1 MDYKD
6 YLSKMQDDINKKTK
20 DILEQSQYR
29 VDSILN
35 KSNPNKVEQKSP
47 ASLEALVKD
56 QRLEAASQAK
66 LGTFEKLYNTN
77 YVGDSKVPMYG
88 YDDIDYASLVNL
100 LASALEL
107 ELNMSLYQVIR
118 KQEGIQMP
126 ENAFKDTKKMEIKV
140 NGLDINLGKSAQMYG
155 ALIELFKRYRDVV
168 GQYVDNPV
176 GFIQSLSIVADVRND
191 ANHTVMIEKERFLD
205 FYQTYSILFNHNI
218 GKLLTLKTNIKEQKK
233 SRSHKSYT
241 YTGTYNAED
250 DDYIKGLANGISSK
264 KNVTP
269 GIIFTDTRKLALK
282 YEGEINYVAGDKLFS
297 VAGAI
302 HSWLRSYA
310 EKLNEIGITYS
321 VLDLA
326 DGCYDY
332 ILNERNDWKAYLDI
346 LDDISKKL
354 EIDGEHP
361 AALFIIGGTDV
372 IPMPQFHNPGHDP
385 ISEANNL
392 NCLDSTVDADFPYSY
407 SAEVIKVTAKGELS
421 LDALSQEIMTPRF
434 YVGRLPLESGYVKTN
449 IEGDLK
455 RYLER
460 ALAAYS
466 KGGIQIDSPLM
477 TTCKRTIKVGTYM
490 TEGFPLFI
498 STALPDD
505 MQAGQMVTSPSL
517 SIEKDPRGRY
527 EEYGLEYYKSA
538 LSESDMLIFLLHG
551 GGHPSSGS
559 YVGDYKDS
567 ENNRIQP
574 TAYDPAL
581 LQYGK
586 AKCIATVCCFGAKF
600 IGYSREYSTLL
611 SSIYRDTLSFMG
623 SSRSAYGEF
632 DDSMEERGVTT
643 PPYSVRMMRLYLQF
657 LFSGIQGGE
666 ALAKAKAQYINGV
679 TSWQI
684 PDDIPQGL
692 TTILE
697 FNYYGDPMLWM
708 KPKISVPATYGVKE
722 TFNRSEAV
730 KGDKWSVDYEPVGK
744 DSGQTGL
751 LARIR
756 SMVDRNFEE
765 IHSTISDKLYKEFG
779 LEPREFYGAHKYST
793 KCGETGYSLQYRHT
807 EGVFYTDTFVKTDLK
822 GNVISMYHTY

>member
-6 YLSKMQDDINKKTK
+6 YLSKMQDDLNKRTK
-20 DILEQSQYR
+20 GILEQSQYKI
-29 VDSILN
+29 DSILN
-35 KSNPNKVEQKSP
+35 RSKPNESEKETPVK
-47 ASLEALVKD
+47 LDALVKD
-56 QRLEAASQAK
+56 ERLEAASQAK
-66 LGTFEKLYNTN
+66 LGTFERLYNTN
-77 YVGDSKVPMYG
+77 YLADSKVPMYG
-88 YDDIDYASLVNL
+88 YEDVDYASLVNL
-100 LASALEL
+100 LASALEI

-126 ENAFKDTKKMEIKV
+126 ENAFKDTGKVEITV
-140 NGLDINLGKSAQMYG
+140 NGLDINLGKSTQMYG
-155 ALIELFKRYRDVV
+155 ALIQLFKRYRNIV
-168 GQYVDNPV
+168 GQYVDNQAE
-176 GFIQSLSIVADVRND
+176 FIQSLSAVAEVRND
-191 ANHTVMIEKERFLD
+191 ANHTVMIGKERFLA
-205 FYQTYSILFNHNI
+205 FYQTYSCLFNQNI
-218 GKLLTLKTNIKEQKK
+218 GNLLALKTNLKEQKK
-233 SRSHKSYT
+233 SRNHKSYASFGS
-241 YTGTYNAED
+241 YDASD
-250 DDYIKGLANGISSK
+250 DDYIKGLTKGLCARK
-264 KNVTP
+264 KETP

-282 YEGEINYVAGDKLFS
+282 YEGEINYVAGNKLFS

-302 HSWLRSYA
+302 HSWLQSYA
-310 EKLNEIGITYS
+310 DKLNEIGITYS

-332 ILNERNDWKAYLDI
+332 ILKERNDWKAHLDI

-354 EIDGEHP
+354 EIDGKHP

-385 ISEANNL
+385 VSEANNL
-392 NCLDSTVDADFPYSY
+392 NFLDSTVDADFPYSY
-407 SAEVIKVTAKGELS
+407 PSEAIKVTEKGELS

-434 YVGRLPLESGYVKTN
+434 YVGRLPLESGYVKTD
-449 IEGDLK
+449 IGGDLK
-455 RYLER
+455 CYLER

-466 KGGIQIDSPLM
+466 EGGIQVDAPLM
-477 TTCKRTIKVGTYM
+477 TTCKRTIRVGAYM
-490 TEGFPLFI
+490 TEDLPLSI

-517 SIEKDPRGRY
+517 SIRKDPGGRY
-527 EEYGLEYYKSA
+527 EEYGLENYKSA
-538 LSESDMLIFLLHG
+538 LSGSDMLIFLLHG

-574 TAYDPAL
+574 VAYDPTL
-581 LQYGK
+581 LQFGNV
-586 AKCIATVCCFGAKF
+586 KCIATVCCFGAKF

-611 SSIYRDTLSFMG
+611 SSIYKDTLSFMG

-632 DDSMEERGVTT
+632 DDSMEEQGIST
-643 PPYSVRMMRLYLQF
+643 PTYSVRMMRLYLRL

-666 ALAKAKAQYINGV
+666 ALATAKAQYINGV
-679 TSWQI
+679 TSWKI

-708 KPKISVPATYGVKE
+708 RPKISVPATYGVKE
-722 TFNRSEAV
+722 PFTRSEAV
-730 KGDKWSVDYEPVGK
+730 KGDKWSVDYEPVVK
-744 DSGQTGL
+744 SCEQAGL

-756 SMVDRNFEE
+756 STVDRNFEE
-765 IHSTISDKLYKEFG
+765 IHSVISEKLYKEFG

-793 KCGETGYSLQYRHT
+793 QCGETGYSLQYRHT
-807 EGVFYTDTFVKTDLK
+807 EGEFQTDTFVKTDLK